1 MFFWRRTWSNSTHTS
16 KKGAANSP
24 DMVKLFENPGKIWY
38 LVNFCPSLLQPHP
51 TEVALSPAHIYLK
64 SSDICKPLGRFLKE
78 LLVASC
84 VYGCMG
90 FLRHPRCMGTGSAH
104 TLQEDKGG
112 WRARTRT
119 INTMTLAT
127 TASFVA
133 SIQVPHAEK
142 NWRMST
148 CSFKITFLHFESVG
162 YGVPGMKLMANNV
175 GWQAIGWM
183 ALGWRTA

>member
-24 DMVKLFENPGKIWY
+24 DMVKLFENPGPIWY

-51 TEVALSPAHIYLK
+51 TEVALSPAHILLK

-78 LLVASC
+78 LLVVCC

-112 WRARTRT
+112 WRAWTRT
-119 INTMTLAT
+119 INTRTLAT
-127 TASFVA
+127 TASFVSGHA
-133 SIQVPHAEK
+133 KNTLALSILEWPLYKMPVHFHHPVTCTHGVSRCFLWKQTQV
-142 NWRMST
+142 NSIL
-148 CSFKITFLHFESVG
+148 KIWVSRSH
-162 YGVPGMKLMANNV
+162 
-175 GWQAIGWM
+175 
-183 ALGWRTA
+183 